1 MREFNIADML
11 TKKFSPYIENMNEV
25 VSNKEPA
32 AQYEDQKL
40 FLHVFSSE
48 GNENNPLKKISF
60 MTLEEGELKNKD
72 DHSILDVGE
81 FTVATFIPSDA
92 YPLPLFNMEYSI
104 HFNKYIQCRAEIPPM
119 SKDERYTETFCK
131 PVRKLRQSLESL
143 PGLYPHVSLPGLEAF
158 SSGGL
163 LTAHI
168 DTQNKDTALK
178 WFLDYADLY
187 LSFINNREEYAVLKD
202 PIIIDEGKQ
211 QKNTFCQMF
220 KKMSPHI
227 LSDLPRLSSEELG
240 MKLGELLF

>member
-1 MREFNIADML
+1 MREFNIAAML
-11 TKKFSPYIENMNEV
+11 IKKFSSYIENMDEV
-25 VSNKEPA
+25 VSNLEPA

-48 GNENNPLKKISF
+48 GKDSNPLRKISF
-60 MTLEEGELKNKD
+60 MTLEEGEIKNKD
-72 DHSILDVGE
+72 DNSRLDVGE
-81 FTVATFIPSDA
+81 FTVATFIPSDL
-92 YPLPLFNMEYSI
+92 YPLPLFNMECSI

-119 SKDERYTETFCK
+119 SKDERYTEIFCK
-131 PVRKLRQSLESL
+131 PVRELRQSLESL

-168 DTQNKDTALK
+168 DTQNKDIGLK

-187 LSFINNREEYAVLKD
+187 LSFVNNLEKYAILKD
-202 PIIIDEGKQ
+202 PAIIEEGKQ

-220 KKMSPHI
+220 KKMSPRI
-227 LSDLPRLSSEELG
+227 LSDLPGLSSEELG
-240 MKLGELLF
+240 MKLGDLLF

>member
-1 MREFNIADML
+1 MREFTIADML
-11 TKKFSPYIENMNEV
+11 IKKFRPYIENMNEV

-48 GNENNPLKKISF
+48 GNESNPLRKISF
-60 MTLEEGELKNKD
+60 MTLEEGEIKNKD
-72 DHSILDVGE
+72 DKSILDLGE
-81 FTVATFIPSDA
+81 FTVATFIPSDL
-92 YPLPLFNMEYSI
+92 YPLPLFNMECSI
-104 HFNKYIQCRAEIPPM
+104 HFNKYMQCRAEIPPM
-119 SKDERYTETFCK
+119 SKAERYTETFCK
-131 PVRKLRQSLESL
+131 PVQKLRKSLESL

-168 DTQNKDTALK
+168 DTRHKDTALQ
-178 WFLDYADLY
+178 WFIDYADLY

-202 PIIIDEGKQ
+202 PAIIDEGKH
-211 QKNTFCQMF
+211 QKTLFCQMF

-227 LSDLPRLSSEELG
+227 LSDLPRLSSEEMG
-240 MKLGELLF
+240 KKLGELLF